1 MNHDQTITI
10 VSIATLIIIVSLLLY
25 LVLQRIIVAIQGVR
39 LQIAQSVV
47 PKFIQIS
54 PETNNLVELGIEVWR
69 LKKRL
74 EKIESSVSADQ
85 SKALQN
91 SYSKLSRY
99 LDRNDIGVTEYANQK
114 YNEGMNLDV
123 LAVEK
128 DPKLKQ
134 SMIKETHEPAI
145 THKGQLIR
153 KAKVIL
159 LEP

>member
-1 MNHDQTITI
+1 MNNDYIIPLTIITA
-10 VSIATLIIIVSLLLY
+10 VIILAAVM
-25 LVLQRIIVAIQGVR
+25 LVLVLNRILLSINRVR
-39 LQIAQSVV
+39 LQVAQSVV
-47 PKFIQIS
+47 PKFIDLS
-54 PETNNLVELGIEVWR
+54 PTTNSMVELGVEVWR
-69 LKKRL
+69 LQKRL
-74 EKIESSVSADQ
+74 EKLNGSITDDQ
-85 SKALQN
+85 YKALQN
-91 SYSKLSRY
+91 SYTKLLRY
-99 LDRNDIGVTEYANQK
+99 LERNDIGINDYTKQK

-128 DPKLKQ
+128 DKNIKQ